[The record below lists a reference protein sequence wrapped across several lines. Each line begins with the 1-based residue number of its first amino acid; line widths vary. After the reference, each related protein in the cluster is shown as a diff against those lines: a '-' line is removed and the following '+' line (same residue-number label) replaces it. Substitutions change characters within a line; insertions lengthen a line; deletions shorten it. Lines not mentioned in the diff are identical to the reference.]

1 MSGGAE
7 EQISLFRSR
16 VELRRFD
23 DGTLRILES
32 ILVSKDVKSLLE
44 VRLSLREFMRR
55 ESPCII
61 LEIADKSVEHKLFIL
76 EFLVRAFALAGD
88 IESCL
93 AFRYEALVLRQLRST
108 SNQWLQVS
116 YREWMTFAEDS
127 LDNGFY
133 SIARMACESALA
145 CFEINGMVEP
155 QRDDF
160 LKNVEVISDIKRL
173 KDVAVVSSASRSDVS
188 NFCFLYGP
196 HLVVTRWA
204 QTAEYLKKKA
214 VETRKP
220 HFLDYKEAQSSAST
234 LFRDGIKKR
243 NWKEDLMTVTL
254 SPVYVNGEDLHIGL
268 KVSLMQSIGN
278 PRPHSVR
285 AGKCCLFKPT
295 LPERAFVIV
304 KDCF

>member
-44 VRLSLREFMRR
+44 VRSSLREFTRR
-55 ESPCII
+55 ESLCII
-61 LEIADKSVEHKLFIL
+61 REIADKSVEHKLFIL
-76 EFLVRAFALAGD
+76 EFLVRAFALVGD
-88 IESCL
+88 IESCV
-93 AFRYEALVLRQLRST
+93 AFRYEALFLRQLRST

-116 YREWMTFAEDS
+116 YREWMTFAEHS
-127 LDNGFY
+127 LNNGFY

-145 CFEINGMVEP
+145 CFEINGMVDP
-155 QRDDF
+155 QTDDF
-160 LKNVEVISDIKRL
+160 FKNVEVIGKIKRL
-173 KDVAVVSSASRSDVS
+173 KDVAVVSSASRSGAS
-188 NFCFLYGP
+188 
-196 HLVVTRWA
+196 HLRA

-243 NWKEDLMTVTL
+243 NVRKLRDHQSMNRIISEPDSNL
-254 SPVYVNGEDLHIGL
+254 S
-268 KVSLMQSIGN
+268 
-278 PRPHSVR
+278 
-285 AGKCCLFKPT
+285 
-295 LPERAFVIV
+295 
-304 KDCF
+304 

>member
-44 VRLSLREFMRR
+44 VRSSLREFTRR
-55 ESPCII
+55 ESLCII
-61 LEIADKSVEHKLFIL
+61 REIADKSVEHKLFIL
-76 EFLVRAFALAGD
+76 EFLVRAFALVGD
-88 IESCL
+88 IESCV
-93 AFRYEALVLRQLRST
+93 AFRYEALFLRQLRST

-116 YREWMTFAEDS
+116 YREWMTFAEHS
-127 LDNGFY
+127 LNNGFY

-145 CFEINGMVEP
+145 CFEINGMVDP
-155 QRDDF
+155 QTDDF
-160 LKNVEVISDIKRL
+160 FKNVEVIGKIKRL
-173 KDVAVVSSASRSDVS
+173 KDVAVVSSASQSVQ
-188 NFCFLYGP
+188 
-196 HLVVTRWA
+196 A

-243 NWKEDLMTVTL
+243 NVRKLRDHQSMNQIISEPDSNL
-254 SPVYVNGEDLHIGL
+254 S
-268 KVSLMQSIGN
+268 
-278 PRPHSVR
+278 
-285 AGKCCLFKPT
+285 
-295 LPERAFVIV
+295 
-304 KDCF
+304 